1 MEKAPLQL
9 TPAGALRFNTDTRRM
24 EYYNGNEWVNIT
36 STSPEVQTGGTRG
49 VIAGG
54 FSNNDVIEYANID
67 TTGNFIDF
75 GDMTQARHQLS
86 CMYSRTRGCHAA
98 GGAPGASNVIDYITI
113 SSTGNATDFGDV
125 TVARADTTGCANAT
139 RGLTGPGLSPADPD
153 NVIDYI
159 TIASTGNAVDFGDT
173 TTLQAYAAGTA
184 NRTRAFFG
192 GGQQPSS
199 PYAAT
204 STVICYAEIATT
216 GNAADFGDLAIAGAG
231 KGAVA
236 SATRAVWG
244 AGFLYNPSV
253 TNSYTIEYVETSSL
267 GNAIDFG
274 DLPADVGVRGVA
286 TMSSCIRGVFAGG
299 YNWPNGNRNT
309 ASYIIIPTT
318 GNAVDFGDCTVSL
331 RQRGTGGSNGHGGLG

>member
-1 MEKAPLQL
+1 MT
-9 TPAGALRFNTDTRRM
+9 TPAVGSFRFNTDSSKM
-24 EYYNGNEWVNIT
+24 EYYDGNQWVNIT
-36 STSPEVQTGGTRG
+36 STSPEVHGGTRG

-54 FSNNDVIEYANID
+54 FSNNNVIEYANIN
-67 TTGNFIDF
+67 TTGNFVDF

-98 GGAPGASNVIDYITI
+98 GGTPGATNI
-113 SSTGNATDFGDV
+113 
-125 TVARADTTGCANAT
+125 
-139 RGLTGPGLSPADPD
+139 
-153 NVIDYI
+153 IDYI

-184 NRTRAFFG
+184 TRTRALFG

-199 PYAAT
+199 PYAGT
-204 STVICYAEIATT
+204 STVICYVEIATT

-244 AGFLYNPSV
+244 AGSMFNPSV

-274 DLPADVGVRGVA
+274 DLPTGVGVRGVA
-286 TMSSCIRGVFAGG
+286 AMSSCVRGVFAGG
-299 YNWPNGNRNT
+299 YNWGGGNKNT
-309 ASYIIIPTT
+309 VSYITIPTT
-318 GNAVDFGDCTVSL
+318 GNALDFGDCTVSL
-331 RQRGTGGSNGHGGLG
+331 RQRGTGGSNGHGGL

>member
-1 MEKAPLQL
+1 M
-9 TPAGALRFNTDTRRM
+9 
-24 EYYNGNEWVNIT
+24 
-36 STSPEVQTGGTRG
+36 
-49 VIAGG
+49 
-54 FSNNDVIEYANID
+54 
-67 TTGNFIDF
+67 TTV
-75 GDMTQARHQLS
+75 RHQIS

-98 GGAPGASNVIDYITI
+98 GGTPGATNIIDYITI
-113 SSTGNATDFGDV
+113 ATTGDAVDFGDV
-125 TVARADTTGCANAT
+125 TVAKADTTGCANAT
-139 RGLTGPGLSPADPD
+139 RGLTGPGLSPTNPD

-244 AGFLYNPSV
+244 AGFMYNPSI

-274 DLPADVGVRGVA
+274 DLPSGVGVRGVA
-286 TMSSCIRGVFAGG
+286 AMSSCIRGVFAGG
-299 YNWPNGNRNT
+299 YNWPSGNMNT
-309 ASYIIIPTT
+309 ASYIQIPTK
-318 GNAVDFGDCTVSL
+318 GNAVDFGDCTVSVSYTHL
-331 RQRGTGGSNGHGGLG
+331 TLPTTPYE